1 MDPIHPIAPVPP
13 RIPPVAPAPMIGRVD
28 RDAPHT
34 TAGEDRRRR
43 RRAQPDPNSTET
55 PDQYL
60 DYAVDDP
67 DGGEGPGL
75 HIDVTA

>member
-28 RDAPHT
+28 REAPRSA
-34 TAGEDRRRR
+34 AGEDKRRR
-43 RRAQPDPNSTET
+43 RRAPDDREPAAHY
-55 PDQYL
+55 DGAL
-60 DYAVDDP
+60 DYAADDA
-67 DGGEGPGL
+67 DGEDDSGL